1 MKFLEMGTNG
11 DTDPRVN
18 WVVGERV
25 VLRVIAIETELPNN
39 EWSTE
44 SEHSIDENGEGH
56 ELFLIVFGVEV
67 EHVTGVVAEIE
78 DLEILPKVAPFA
90 RDKAHMDAC
99 FGREEG

>member
-1 MKFLEMGTNG
+1 M
-11 DTDPRVN
+11 V
-18 WVVGERV
+18 
-25 VLRVIAIETELPNN
+25 
-39 EWSTE
+39 
-44 SEHSIDENGEGH
+44 
-56 ELFLIVFGVEV
+56 V